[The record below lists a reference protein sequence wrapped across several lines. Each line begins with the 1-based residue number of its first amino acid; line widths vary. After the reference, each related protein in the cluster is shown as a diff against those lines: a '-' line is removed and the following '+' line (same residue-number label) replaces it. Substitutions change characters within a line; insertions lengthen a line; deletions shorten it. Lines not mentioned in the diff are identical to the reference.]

1 MASGSGS
8 GSGSVSGA
16 GERSEASP
24 PAERVL
30 HTERVTGSPS
40 PGRWLY
46 VLHGIYGAGRNWR
59 SVASR
64 VADRRPDWGVLLV
77 DLRHHGDSPRLP
89 PPQTVE
95 ACAGDVTGL
104 VAGPGEEEAAESP
117 PGAILGHSFG
127 GKVALL
133 AMELLG
139 DGSGREVD
147 GDPAPAGRRQAWV
160 VDSPPGTR
168 EPGGAAVEMLRVV
181 REHSG
186 PFADRDVAVRAL
198 AGEGIA
204 RPVARWMTTNLE
216 RRDDGAYR
224 WRLDWDV
231 MERLLES
238 FFETDAWPLVES
250 PPPGWEVRLM
260 RATRS
265 TALTEEDAGRVEEAR
280 RGGASV
286 RLHEVEGGHWLNA
299 DNPDAVVEM
308 LASELPE

>member
-1 MASGSGS
+1 MAAG
-8 GSGSVSGA
+8 SGA
-16 GERSEASP
+16 GERPEASP
-24 PAERVL
+24 SAERVLDSERML

-40 PGRWLY
+40 PDRWLY

-59 SVASR
+59 SVVSR
-64 VADRRPDWGVLLV
+64 LTDRRPDWGVLLV

-95 ACAGDVTGL
+95 ACAGDVAGL
-104 VAGPGEEEAAESP
+104 VAELSGEEEAESP
-117 PGAILGHSFG
+117 PRAILGHSFG

-139 DGSGREVD
+139 DGSG
-147 GDPAPAGRRQAWV
+147 GKMSGGPASSGRRQAWV

-186 PFADRDVAVRAL
+186 PFADRDEAVRAL

-216 RRDDGAYR
+216 RREDGAYR

-250 PPPGWEVRLM
+250 PPPGWDVRLV

-265 TALTEEDAGRVEEAR
+265 AALTEEDAGRVEEAR

-286 RLHEVEGGHWLNA
+286 RLHDVEGGHWLNA
-299 DNPDAVVEM
+299 DNPDAVVEL
-308 LASELPE
+308 LAEELPG